1 MKRKKEKSCACERMF
16 GWDGNEILFR
26 LKRYFRRLKN
36 IIFLCEKKRMT
47 TGGKASNDEN
57 EKKELM
63 VMVMHG

>member
-1 MKRKKEKSCACERMF
+1 MF

-57 EKKELM
+57 EKREELM